1 MKIKWLLRY
10 QNKVTLTALVAAA
23 VPLIYQMLAIVG
35 ITPSV
40 TESTVMDTAIIAI
53 DLLTILG
60 IVVDPTTAGASD
72 TDTVMRYE
80 RPRKETE
87 TVDDEE
93 EIESIE
99 ESEVE

>member
-1 MKIKWLLRY
+1 MKIKWLLRF
-10 QNKVTLTALVAAA
+10 QNRVTLTALVATVVPFVYQFLA
-23 VPLIYQMLAIVG
+23 VIG

-40 TESTVMDTAIIAI
+40 TESTVLDLSAMAINVLI
-53 DLLTILG
+53 ILG
-60 IVVDPTTAGASD
+60 VVVDPTTDGVCD
-72 TDTVMRYE
+72 TDKVMRYE

-93 EIESIE
+93 EIEPME